1 MSRTDLPGWWSAGDR
16 RLAPDPLRAA
26 LFVALAWAAG
36 IAALSAAALVA
47 QARLAGW
54 PGLASPAG
62 VAPAAALAAVS
73 FLLRLLR
80 WHLLATRVAPGL
92 RLGSSFLVGT
102 IGFGLIMTPAR
113 AGEALKLLLLRQ
125 RAAVP
130 VATSA
135 PVYLVEKASEAAALA
150 SLALV
155 ASLFLPWT
163 EGIQPSEKLAAG
175 FGLLLALVLAVAFWR
190 PLAAVVPRL
199 PLASRMLRRPGLA
212 ELWEHLLLGGEQVL
226 SWRVL
231 GGSLSLSLL
240 ARLADGL
247 AIYWLAEQF
256 GVQLT
261 LAAAWFLIGSTG
273 FLGGVSMLPG
283 GVGLVEA
290 SLAGLLLAFGASP
303 AAATA
308 LALMARLLI
317 FWVWV
322 ALGLLLALRYAVSW
336 SNQEQGVAPP

>member
-1 MSRTDLPGWWSAGDR
+1 MSPANRRGWFSGEDR

-36 IAALSAAALVA
+36 IAALSGAALVA

-62 VAPAAALAAVS
+62 LAPAIALAAAS
-73 FLLRLLR
+73 FQLRLLR

-92 RLGSSFLVGT
+92 RLGSSFLVGA

-135 PVYLVEKASEAAALA
+135 PVYLVEKACEAAALA

-163 EGIQPSEKLAAG
+163 EGIPPSEKLAAS
-175 FGLLLALVLAVAFWR
+175 FGLLLALVLAVGFWR
-190 PLAAVVPRL
+190 PLAALAPRVPLVGRV
-199 PLASRMLRRPGLA
+199 LRRPGLA
-212 ELWEHLLLGGEQVL
+212 ELWAHLLLGGEQVL
-226 SWRVL
+226 SWRVV

-290 SLAGLLLAFGASP
+290 SLAGLLLAFGAGP

-308 LALMARLLI
+308 LALTARLLI

-322 ALGLLLALRYAVSW
+322 VLGLLLALRYAVAW
-336 SNQEQGVAPP
+336 PNQEPGMTAP